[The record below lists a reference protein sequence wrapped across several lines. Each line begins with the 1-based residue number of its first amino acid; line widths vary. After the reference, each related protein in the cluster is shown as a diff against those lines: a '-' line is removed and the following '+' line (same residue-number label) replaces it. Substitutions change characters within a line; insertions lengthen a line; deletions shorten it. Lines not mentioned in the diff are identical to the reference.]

1 MGTEDGWSGKKKLL
15 PEDENI
21 DLKKYGYESLDELVH
36 WRIHDRTGAGL
47 MAELGSHQLD
57 AASIFLGKI
66 HPVAV
71 EGVGVKSFFKDNR
84 EIEDHIFLAF
94 EFPGEVVV
102 TYSSI
107 STNAFDDYGEQVMG
121 TKGTMIVQAEQDAY
135 LFREMSKTEGESKD
149 TRITWAEN
157 RISRPTT
164 EAGSST
170 QWVASVDVPDTL
182 TSRGYRE
189 EQEHMAWI
197 IRNGGTDCQQK
208 PRCNGRVALVDAAI
222 ALTANLAM
230 KHNQRIELEPE
241 WFDPASDAA
250 PEKDFPNA

>member
-15 PEDENI
+15 PEDANV
-21 DLKKYGYESLDELVH
+21 DVKKYGYESLDELVH
-36 WRIHDRTGAGL
+36 WRIRGRTGAGL

-57 AASIFLGKI
+57 AASIFLGKV
-66 HPVAV
+66 HPIAV
-71 EGVGVKSFFKDNR
+71 QGTGVKSFFKDNR

-107 STNAFDDYGEQVMG
+107 STNAFDGYGEQVMG
-121 TKGTMIVQAEQDAY
+121 TKGTMVAQEEKDAY
-135 LFREMSKTEGESKD
+135 LFSEMPGGAGKD

-189 EQEHMAWI
+189 EQEHLAWI
-197 IRNGGTDCQQK
+197 IRKGGVDCEQK

-230 KHNQRIELEPE
+230 KHKQRIEFKPE